1 MFGLLQTRIITILL
15 LPFTLAAAPSDSS
28 EKLNHLFKREWDWT
42 MEQSPTWASEMG
54 DRRWNDRW
62 PDMSLD
68 AAAKRIEHRKDV
80 LKELDAVRLEDLS
93 PADRLNYELFRKQ
106 QQNEIQEFE
115 FNWHLVPLNQRG
127 GIQTQDELADQ
138 LRFQTVKDYE
148 DWIARLNSFP
158 AMMDQTIALM
168 RAGIKAKV
176 VHPKIVMQRVPAQ
189 IDRQIVDD
197 PTASGFYKPFKK
209 FPESI
214 STSDRDRLQ
223 SAASKAIEEKV
234 IPSYQQFKKFFEAE
248 YLPACFDN
256 VGAWQLPQ
264 GDAMYAFFA
273 RQHTTT
279 DLSPQ
284 QIHELGL
291 AEVARI
297 KAEMEKVKEQAGFTG
312 SLEEFFS
319 FLRTDKRFFYSNGE
333 ELLAASRALAKK
345 IDPKLVKLFRVIPR
359 MPYGVEP
366 IPANIAPDTTTAYY
380 QQPAADGS
388 RAGTYYVN
396 LYKPETRP
404 KWEMTALTLHEAV
417 PGHHLQISRAMEL
430 GEQPEFRRY
439 GGYSAFVEGWAL
451 YCEAVGEEIGMYDDP
466 YDRFGRLTYEM
477 WRAVRLVVDTGIH
490 YKHWSRQQAIDYF
503 KTNAPKSELDIT
515 NEVDRYIAWPGQA
528 LAYKIGELK
537 IKELRKKAE
546 TELGEK
552 FDVRDFNDVVI
563 GQGAVPLD
571 ELERIVVAW
580 IEKSKRG

>member
-1 MFGLLQTRIITILL
+1 MTSHLRMKIITILL
-15 LPFTLAAAPSDSS
+15 LLFTVAAAPADSS
-28 EKLNHLFKREWDWT
+28 EKLNQLFKREWEWT

-54 DRRWNDRW
+54 DRRWNDQW
-62 PDMSLD
+62 GDGSLE
-68 AAAKRIEHRKDV
+68 ASAKRNQHRKDV
-80 LKELDAVRLEDLS
+80 LKELDAIKPGELS
-93 PADRLNYELFRKQ
+93 PADRLNFELFRKQ
-106 QQNEIQEFE
+106 QQNEIQEFD

-158 AMMDQTIALM
+158 TMMDQTIATM

-189 IDRQIVDD
+189 IDKQIVDD
-197 PTASGFYKPFKK
+197 PTTSGFYKPFKK

-214 STSDRDRLQ
+214 PTSDRDRLQ
-223 SAASKAIEEKV
+223 TAAAKAIAEKV
-234 IPSYQQFKKFFEAE
+234 IPSYQEFKKFFEAE

-256 VGAWQLPQ
+256 VGAWQLPH
-264 GDAMYAFFA
+264 GDEMYAFFA

-291 AEVARI
+291 SEVARI
-297 KAEMEKVKEQAGFTG
+297 KAEMEKVKEQAGFSG
-312 SLEEFFS
+312 SLEEFFT
-319 FLRTDKRFFYSNGE
+319 FLRTDKRFFYSNGD
-333 ELLAASRALAKK
+333 ELLAASRALAKR
-345 IDPKLVKLFRVIPR
+345 IDPKLVKLFRLIPR

-366 IPANIAPDTTTAYY
+366 IPMNIAPDTTTAYY

-417 PGHHLQISRAMEL
+417 PGHHFQISRAMEL

-451 YCEAVGEEIGMYDDP
+451 YCESMGEEIGMYDDP

-490 YKHWSRQQAIDYF
+490 YKHWTRQQAIDYF
-503 KTNAPKSELDIT
+503 KSNAPKSELDIT

-528 LAYKIGELK
+528 LAYKVGELK

-552 FDVRDFNDVVI
+552 FDVRDFNDIVI

-571 ELERIVVAW
+571 ELERIVNRW
-580 IEKSKRG
+580 IELQKK